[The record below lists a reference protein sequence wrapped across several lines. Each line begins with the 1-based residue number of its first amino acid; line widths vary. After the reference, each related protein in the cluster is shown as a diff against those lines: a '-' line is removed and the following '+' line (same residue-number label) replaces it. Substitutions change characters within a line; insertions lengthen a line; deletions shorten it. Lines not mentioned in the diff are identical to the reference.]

1 MWAEFDMEIKI
12 VSERDN
18 PFFKRKD
25 LKVDIAHAG
34 EPTPKTDDLKKELA
48 GKYKVDES
56 QVSVDYI
63 LTRRGIGESTAR
75 IKILNEKPAVVE
87 EPVEKPAEKPA
98 EKKEKQKQE
107 EPKEKPKGEAK
118 EKKKEKV
125 EEKPAEK
132 PVEKPGK
139 PAEKE
144 PEKKEEERPVKQKVE
159 EKKTEQPKTEQ
170 IGGGE
175 SKDQK

>member
-1 MWAEFDMEIKI
+1 MKIKI

-25 LKVDIAHAG
+25 LKVDIAHVG
-34 EPTPKTDDLKKELA
+34 ESTPRTDDLKKELA

-75 IKILNEKPAVVE
+75 VKILNEKPAVVE

-98 EKKEKQKQE
+98 EKPTEKKEKQKQE
-107 EPKEKPKGEAK
+107 EPKEKPKKKAQ

-125 EEKPAEK
+125 EEKGDEGNEAQS
-132 PVEKPGK
+132 G
-139 PAEKE
+139 
-144 PEKKEEERPVKQKVE
+144 
-159 EKKTEQPKTEQ
+159 
-170 IGGGE
+170 
-175 SKDQK
+175 